1 MHLSIKSLRVHN
13 AFPREFDIFIHDI
26 SLFQINCLQLVNKD
40 LLDYESH
47 DQNQSHQNS
56 QWEANWVG
64 RGETEVTNGWFV
76 LVENLARV
84 FWINHK
90 A

>member
-1 MHLSIKSLRVHN
+1 MHLSIKSLRVHS
-13 AFPREFDIFIHDI
+13 AFPCEFDIFINDI

-56 QWEANWVG
+56 Q
-64 RGETEVTNGWFV
+64 
-76 LVENLARV
+76 
-84 FWINHK
+84 
-90 A
+90 